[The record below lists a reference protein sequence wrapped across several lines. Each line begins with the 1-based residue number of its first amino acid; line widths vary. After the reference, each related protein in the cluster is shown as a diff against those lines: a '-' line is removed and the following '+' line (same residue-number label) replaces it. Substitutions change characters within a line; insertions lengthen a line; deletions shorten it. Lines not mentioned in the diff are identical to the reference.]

1 MPKLKTSHTRSCNP
15 RSDGDDTRARI
26 LNVAGQLFA
35 DHGFESVTSKMICEQ
50 AKVNMAAVNYH
61 FGSREGLYRAT
72 LLEVHQ
78 HLANLDVLNQLAQ
91 ISVPAQKKLELIIRA
106 ILSQLGNQNWHIRFY
121 VREVIA
127 TSEMFFEV
135 FVQQA
140 VPKVH
145 VVRQIFSQIT
155 GLSEDDPKLP
165 HIVLSVLAPC
175 ILPLLA
181 NPKAVSIVWGTSV
194 FELETLVQH
203 LSQFAWTGI
212 QNMNTFATVT
222 SKETANQ

>member
-1 MPKLKTSHTRSCNP
+1 
-15 RSDGDDTRARI
+15 
-26 LNVAGQLFA
+26 
-35 DHGFESVTSKMICEQ
+35 
-50 AKVNMAAVNYH
+50 
-61 FGSREGLYRAT
+61 
-72 LLEVHQ
+72 
-78 HLANLDVLNQLAQ
+78 
-91 ISVPAQKKLELIIRA
+91 
-106 ILSQLGNQNWHIRFY
+106 
-121 VREVIA
+121 
-127 TSEMFFEV
+127 MFFEV

-222 SKETANQ
+222 SKETVN